1 MLKERGI
8 DGGGPPAQERAAAV
22 STPPRVLVVT
32 SMYPSEERPA
42 FGTFVR
48 RQVEALRAAGSIQ
61 EVLQIEGW
69 RSRSNYLRAIGRIRR
84 AVRSGRH
91 DLVHAYYGLCGFVA
105 ACQTR
110 LPLIVTYCG
119 SDLNP
124 GYAGRE
130 RAPVRSR
137 AIIALG
143 QAAAARARRC
153 LVRSREMQ
161 ERLLWPDARAR
172 ARVIVSGVDLE
183 LFRKEPR
190 GAARRRLGWEEDR
203 PTALFV
209 CSDPALPAVKRPEL
223 ARAVLAEVRKAIPAA
238 ELKIAAG
245 LPQSELPV
253 YYNAADLLL
262 LTSVNEG
269 SPNVVREALAC
280 GLPVVSTRVG
290 DVEDLLEGLRHCSV
304 CDADPMALASRVVE
318 VMKVRERTDP
328 EGRLADSTC
337 EAVTRAILEIYR
349 EALVPVEKGHRSA
362 VPERRTAS

>member
-1 MLKERGI
+1 MLKDLGI
-8 DGGGPPAQERAAAV
+8 QGGDALAEAAAAIP
-22 STPPRVLVVT
+22 SPPRVLVVT

-42 FGTFVR
+42 FGNFVR

-69 RSRSNYLRAIGRIRR
+69 RSRTNYLRAIGRIRR
-84 AVRSGRH
+84 AVNSGRH

-105 ACQTR
+105 ACQSR
-110 LPLIVTYCG
+110 LPLVVTYCG

-130 RAPVRSR
+130 RAPLKSR
-137 AIIALG
+137 VIIALG
-143 QAAAARARRC
+143 QAAAVRARRC

-161 ERLLWPDARAR
+161 DRLLWPGARAR
-172 ARVIVSGVDLE
+172 ARIIVSGLDLE
-183 LFRKEPR
+183 LFRPEAR
-190 GAARRRLGWEEDR
+190 TSARRRLGWEEDR
-203 PTALFV
+203 PTVLFV
-209 CSDPALPAVKRPEL
+209 CSDPSLPAVKRPEL
-223 ARAVLAEVRKAIPAA
+223 ARAVLSEVRKAVPGA

-245 LPQSELPV
+245 LTQAALPA

-262 LTSVNEG
+262 LTSANEG

-290 DVEDLLEGLRHCSV
+290 DVQEVLEGLRGCWV
-304 CDADPMALASRVVE
+304 CDADPIALSSRVVE
-318 VMKVRERTDP
+318 VLMSRERTDP
-328 EGRLADSTC
+328 GGRLAGTTL
-337 EAVTRAILEIYR
+337 EAVTRAILETYR
-349 EALVPVEKGHRSA
+349 EALVPPERGHRST